1 MPFSKGS
8 IVYKV
13 STTIYTLRMYRSI
26 GITGGKWVARFDFNH
41 RKDGVENVE
50 WIRFD
55 IFDTIKGISHVLRDV
70 EVQFFSNL
78 RYYRFVDG
86 AFESEKSG
94 VSLGGL
100 PVHGL
105 TQLFIDV
112 YVADL
117 KSVPVFTLSSDDELL
132 DAADDLYVWYGHAT
146 KTSVGINDKSRWLVE
161 RNESITGVAKPQK
174 KSFYGTEYVVSDI
187 LNWSNWFRGS
197 DND

>member
-55 IFDTIKGISHVLRDV
+55 IDTRKGILDTVREM
-70 EVQFFSNL
+70 EVQFYSNL

-86 AFESEKSG
+86 AFESEKPG
-94 VSLGGL
+94 VVLGGL
-100 PVHGL
+100 PVHEL
-105 TQLFIDV
+105 TQIFIDV
-112 YVADL
+112 YIADL
-117 KSVPVFTLSSDDELL
+117 KTFPAFTLSSDDELL

-161 RNESITGVAKPQK
+161 RNESITGVERPQK
-174 KSFYGTEYVVSDI
+174 KSFWGTEYVVLDI
-187 LNWSNWFRGS
+187 LNWSNWFRGN